1 MEKFIGVL
9 GILGSPIN
17 CMEKFIGVLGI
28 LGSTIYGLEE
38 FRGFSE
44 IMGSI
49 ICTREKFTTLNS
61 PELLTVDPNIPKSPL
76 NSSKM
81 LIV

>member
-9 GILGSPIN
+9 GILGSPISS
-17 CMEKFIGVLGI
+17 MEKFVGVLGI
-28 LGSTIYGLEE
+28 LGSTICGLEE

-44 IMGSI
+44 ILGSTI
-49 ICTREKFTTLNS
+49 NTRKNIYSLNS
-61 PELLTVDPNIPKSPL
+61 PELLTVDPDIPKTPL